1 VIGTTAAVIAAA
13 ALVLLLIA
21 WIRAD
26 RALRDLPFGSGEQV
40 PGPEEDANMDLSTC
54 PPEFVSQIFSS
65 QDSAYVCR
73 LNSREL
79 EQQFHHER
87 NGVALLWV
95 RQTSAA
101 VRGIMR
107 RHVEVSR
114 RSQDIEVRTEARIF
128 LQYVQL
134 RAACAFLFVGIGLAG
149 AQEVRGIALYADRLT
164 QRIDQVAGEFDAGL
178 REREMKGAR
187 PL

>member
-1 VIGTTAAVIAAA
+1 MGALVAAA

-26 RALRDLPFGSGEQV
+26 KTLRDLPFGSETWSAGLDEGE
-40 PGPEEDANMDLSTC
+40 ELEAC

-65 QDSAYVCR
+65 RDLAYIGQ
-73 LNSREL
+73 LDSREL
-79 EQQFHHER
+79 ERKFHHER

-95 RQTSAA
+95 RQTAAA
-101 VRGIMR
+101 VQRVLQH
-107 RHVEVSR
+107 HVAASR
-114 RSQDIEVRTEARIF
+114 RSRDIEFMTEARIF

-134 RAACAFLFVGIGLAG
+134 RAACALMFVGIGLAG

-164 QRIDQVAGEFDAGL
+164 QSIGQVAKEFDAGL
-178 REREMKGAR
+178 RERDMEGAR
-187 PL
+187 LS